1 MRINVEEIVVRR
13 EPPKK
18 VEKPTPEPKVEIQ
31 PEPQR
36 PIKRNQKWFNEQK
49 KLRQ

>member
-1 MRINVEEIVVRR
+1 MRINVEEIVVGR

-18 VEKPTPEPKVEIQ
+18 VEKPTPEPKDVPPSEL
-31 PEPQR
+31 PR
-36 PIKRNQKWFNEQK
+36 PVKRNQKWFDEQK